1 MVVKIIVYGDVG
13 WSVGNVHK
21 NISEYLKEDFEFYF
35 FEWRHYTVEFIIS
48 IMNDYDIIL
57 ANYVS
62 LKNFSN
68 LAVSS
73 KFNLKKFIFILH
85 GYPDLIGYECNI
97 PVTKENFSSD
107 AMYAITSMTISS
119 LFPKE
124 VKLNLT
130 SNGVNLNDFE
140 YKIKEDNKTLTKIGW
155 CGEPSVV
162 SKRSNMAIEI
172 AVKSD
177 MLISFAVKLSIED
190 LKKWYHEMDLLVVTS
205 GPMEWNETGPLPA
218 FEAIASGTLVIGTRV
233 GNFNSIPGPKFDTVD
248 EAAIII
254 NELKNNPELQEKIR
268 KEQYE
273 YVKTN
278 LSYDVLKL
286 QWKKVFLESLNN
298 SNSIYKN
305 NINNNNNNIINI

>member
-1 MVVKIIVYGDVG
+1 MVPKVIVYGDVG

-21 NISEYLKEDFEFYF
+21 NISVYLKDDFEFHFY
-35 FEWRHYTVEFIIS
+35 EWRHFTVEYIIS

-62 LKNFSN
+62 LKNFLNFKSN
-68 LAVSS
+68 SN
-73 KFNLKKFIFILH
+73 FNLKKFIFIFH

-97 PVTKENFSSD
+97 PVVIENFPSE

-124 VKLNLT
+124 VKLYLM
-130 SNGVNLNDFE
+130 SNGVNLNEFE
-140 YKIKEDNKTLTKIGW
+140 YKVKNNDNVLKKIGW

-162 SKRSNMAIEI
+162 SKRSNLAIDI

-177 MLISFAVKLSIED
+177 ILISFAVKLSIDE
-190 LKKWYHEMDLLVVTS
+190 LKKWYLDMDIIIVTS
-205 GPMEWNETGPLPA
+205 GPNEWNETGPLPA

-248 EAAIII
+248 EAANII
-254 NELKNNPELQEKIR
+254 NELKNNPKMQEKIR

-278 LSYDVLKL
+278 FSYDVLKL
-286 QWKKVFLESLNN
+286 QWKQVFLESLNN
-298 SNSIYKN
+298 SNMNKISN
-305 NINNNNNNIINI
+305 NNNNNNIINI